1 MEITLEIPESIGQ
14 ALRLPRRGTKNEL
27 MRLLAITLY
36 ERGILGIGKSRELA
50 GLTKLEFFAMLKNE
64 GIAINYSEE
73 EVKADLAALEALPE

>member
-1 MEITLEIPESIGQ
+1 MEITLEIPESIVQ